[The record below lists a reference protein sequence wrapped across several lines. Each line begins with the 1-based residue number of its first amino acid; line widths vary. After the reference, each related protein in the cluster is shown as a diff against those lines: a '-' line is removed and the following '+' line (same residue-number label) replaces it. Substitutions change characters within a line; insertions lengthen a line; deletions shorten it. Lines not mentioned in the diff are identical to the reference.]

1 MRRSGFSTADLPA
14 HARVAAYETAVRD
27 FLAACDIRAQVSVD
41 ADEPG
46 GFSAGFER
54 FSIGRLDGAAHRTNQ
69 PHSIL
74 AGPPGALAG
83 GFDFYLVKEGALRFS
98 TGDGDLRLRAGD
110 MALLRTD
117 AAFDAH
123 SGQLDMIALSLP
135 QGLVANHAL
144 GRRVLANR
152 VMPGGAGLSACLAV
166 MMSTAAQRHHEL
178 VGEEAAV
185 IQTALLD
192 GILCLAAAPAADGLE
207 LSERQADLLGG
218 LKAAAIEGL
227 DDPDLT
233 PQAVA
238 SAAGVS
244 VRTLHRLFN
253 ASGVTF
259 RGWLR
264 TQRLE
269 RCWRE
274 LVDPG
279 RRRATIAAVA
289 FQWGFNDLST
299 FNRAFRDHY
308 GQTPQAVRQGLAL
321 HADGAGVPR
330 QDPARLRH

>member
-1 MRRSGFSTADLPA
+1 MRRTGFSTEGLPP
-14 HARVAAYETAVRD
+14 HARASGYQTAVRD
-27 FLAACDIRAQVSVD
+27 FLAACDIWARVTVD
-41 ADEPG
+41 ADEPT
-46 GFSAGFER
+46 GFAAGFER

-69 PHSIL
+69 PHSVL
-74 AGPPGALAG
+74 AGPPGVRAG
-83 GFDFYLVKEGALRFS
+83 GYDFYLVKQGAMRFS
-98 TGDGDLRLRAGD
+98 TRDGDIRLQAGD

-117 AAFDAH
+117 DAFNAH
-123 SGQLDMIALSLP
+123 SDQLDMIAVSLP
-135 QGLVANHAL
+135 QGLITSHAL
-144 GRRVLANR
+144 GPRILANR
-152 VMPGGAGLSACLAV
+152 VLAGGAGLSACLAV

-178 VGEEAAV
+178 AGDAAMV
-185 IQTALLD
+185 LQTALLD
-192 GILCLAAAPAADGLE
+192 AMLCLAAAPDAGDLD
-207 LSERQADLLGG
+207 LSDRQADLLGR
-218 LKAAAIEGL
+218 LKAAAIEAL

-238 SAAGVS
+238 RAAGVS

-259 RGWLR
+259 RVWLR

-274 LVDPG
+274 LADPG

-321 HADGAGVPR
+321 SADGAGVRRRDSAAPG
-330 QDPARLRH
+330 H